1 MATNDQLQAQ
11 SKKQLIEQARELG
24 ISDPAHLRKDDLIRA
39 ILLAIK
45 KKTRPEE
52 PKAAPEPTAKPA
64 AAKPEA
70 VKPSA
75 AAKPATAKPAAA
87 TSRPAAAAKPA
98 ARAATPAPANGGGT
112 AKASP
117 DKPSVSP
124 SGNAAPRPMPAPA
137 TANRTVSPP
146 SEPKPRMQKTASR
159 DTTDMPI
166 TAADQD
172 AARARFE
179 TVGPPTRD
187 LSARVSRSLP
197 NGYGKDKIV
206 VLVRDPYW
214 LHVYWELTHQ
224 AVQRAE
230 AALALDWHGAKPI
243 LRLYDVSAQDTT
255 STAERPLRD
264 IVIHGG
270 VNHWYVEAPEPPRQ
284 FRIDIG
290 YLSRRGQFF
299 VLAHSPIVK
308 TPVATLSENLDDSFN
323 DIDPRQADRIAAMS
337 SGSDPASGNSLE
349 IKQLLEERFRRPA
362 GTSPTGGSGATADKT
377 KPFSFEIEAE
387 LILFGR
393 TEPNSRVTLLGEPI
407 KVRPDGTFFLPYS
420 LPNSRQIIP
429 AVAASADG
437 IHEQTI
443 ILALERNTRK
453 MEVRVHDGD
462 D

>member
-1 MATNDQLQAQ
+1 MATNEHLQAQ
-11 SKKQLIEQARELG
+11 TKKQLVEQARGLG
-24 ISDPAHLRKDDLIRA
+24 ITDPAHLRKDDLIRA
-39 ILLAIK
+39 ILLAIR

-52 PKAAPEPTAKPA
+52 LREPDSAASDPKPVAASAKPA
-64 AAKPEA
+64 APA
-70 VKPSA
+70 SR
-75 AAKPATAKPAAA
+75 PATAKPAARS
-87 TSRPAAAAKPA
+87 TVPPA
-98 ARAATPAPANGGGT
+98 T

-117 DKPSVSP
+117 DKP
-124 SGNAAPRPMPAPA
+124 AASATTPRPMPAPA
-137 TANRTVSPP
+137 AANRTVSPP
-146 SEPKPRMQKTASR
+146 SESKPRMQKTASR

-187 LSARVSRSLP
+187 LSARVSKSLP

-308 TPVATLSENLDDSFN
+308 TPVATLSENVDDSFS
-323 DIDPRQADRIAAMS
+323 DIDPRQADRIYAMS
-337 SGSDPASGNSLE
+337 SGADPASGNSLE
-349 IKQLLEERFRRPA
+349 IKQLLEERFRRPV
-362 GTSPTGGSGATADKT
+362 GTSPTGGASGAVADKT

-407 KVRPDGTFFLPYS
+407 KVRPDGTFMLPYS

-437 IHEQTI
+437 MHEQTI

-453 MEVRVHDGD
+453 MELRTHDGD